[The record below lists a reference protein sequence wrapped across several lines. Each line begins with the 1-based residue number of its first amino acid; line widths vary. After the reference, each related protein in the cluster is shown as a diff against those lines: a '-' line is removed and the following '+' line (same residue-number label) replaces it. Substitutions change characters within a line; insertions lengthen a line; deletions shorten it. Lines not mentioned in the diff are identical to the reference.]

1 MEKNIPPYRPFYEW
15 YEMDKDMDLA
25 KALRDVRRAVG
36 NQLREIAHRDGLL
49 YVSLIYPCVFALTNA
64 SESYYDYHMN
74 NVFVDKELKLAVPID
89 WGPQT
94 DKFDGVVENL
104 LSKSTGEYDA
114 KTTEFNEELKRRIRT
129 RYNATKLKMELNEHR
144 LELRE

>member
-49 YVSLIYPCVFALTNA
+49 YVSLIYPVFSPSPTR
-64 SESYYDYHMN
+64 
-74 NVFVDKELKLAVPID
+74 LKA
-89 WGPQT
+89 
-94 DKFDGVVENL
+94 
-104 LSKSTGEYDA
+104 
-114 KTTEFNEELKRRIRT
+114 TTIT
-129 RYNATKLKMELNEHR
+129 T
-144 LELRE
+144 

>member
-1 MEKNIPPYRPFYEW
+1 
-15 YEMDKDMDLA
+15 
-25 KALRDVRRAVG
+25 
-36 NQLREIAHRDGLL
+36 
-49 YVSLIYPCVFALTNA
+49 
-64 SESYYDYHMN
+64 MN

-94 DKFDGVVENL
+94 DNFDGVVENL

-129 RYNATKLKMELNEHR
+129 RYNATKLKMELNKHR